1 MIRTFRPGEEAYIA
15 QSHYE
20 FYNKEHQFDLS
31 FKQFVQDG
39 VEQFVK
45 QYDSGKDGLWF
56 VEVDGRI
63 KGSIAI
69 SHVTASE
76 AQLRWYFVEP
86 DIAGRGYGR
95 KLLEKAIWFCT
106 DMRYERITLWT
117 NSKLTRARGL
127 YAEYGFRIV
136 ESQEQFLSNQMLVT
150 ERWVKELPAE

>member
-1 MIRTFRPGEEAYIA
+1 MIRTFKPGEEAYIA

-20 FYNKEHQFDLS
+20 YYKKEHRFDLS
-31 FKQFVQDG
+31 FKHFVQEG

-63 KGSIAI
+63 QGSIAI

-95 KLLEKAIWFCT
+95 KLLEKAIRFCV
-106 DMRYERITLWT
+106 DKRYERITLWT
-117 NSKLTRARGL
+117 NSRLIRARAL
-127 YAEYGFRIV
+127 YAQYGFRIV

-150 ERWVKELPAE
+150 ERWVKEFPAE